1 MQFAITLKDSLF
13 YLLLNVIFFS
23 RTPEVSTGLLEILN
37 EFITKMNSIK
47 DNLKSRNVAG
57 INSDALLILQMADDI
72 LELSTAYMDFVHPI
86 YLDIERHGTFN
97 EEKIEELKSKLNDKL
112 VENKKKLQQEFDSLT
127 KPRETEE

>member
-1 MQFAITLKDSLF
+1 M
-13 YLLLNVIFFS
+13 
-23 RTPEVSTGLLEILN
+23 N
-37 EFITKMNSIK
+37 EFITKLNSIK
-47 DNLKSRNVAG
+47 DNLKARNVDG

-112 VENKKKLQQEFDSLT
+112 VENKQKLQQEFDSLT